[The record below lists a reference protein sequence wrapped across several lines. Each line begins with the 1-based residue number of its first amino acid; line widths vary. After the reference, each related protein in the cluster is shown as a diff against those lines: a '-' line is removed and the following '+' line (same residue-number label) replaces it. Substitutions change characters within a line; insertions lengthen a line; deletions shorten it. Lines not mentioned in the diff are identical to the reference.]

1 MISAKKELEEIL
13 KVVKNS
19 SSPQELKD
27 VYFKTKEIIFEGIN
41 TFCEGYQPTD
51 EEIDLTLLACDESS
65 QGYMI
70 LGKCLI
76 KEKVRRQ
83 NPPTDNPP
91 PTDNGDN
98 DDHNKENE
106 EEIRFESENSQK
118 RADELQKEVDNLRSK
133 NKPVEA
139 DKLQKRM
146 EEIKQNI
153 PTKSNPTKIRKKGE
167 REIRELGNSKEL
179 EIRRVR
185 ENSDREISNLRDE
198 NRRTMDRIM
207 RSGSSY
213 IDSAKNRFII

>member
-65 QGYMI
+65 Q
-70 LGKCLI
+70 
-76 KEKVRRQ
+76 EKVRRQ

-153 PTKSNPTKIRKKGE
+153 PTKSNPTKK
-167 REIRELGNSKEL
+167 L